1 MRKLSIKTTIK
12 IGILAKKGEGMGGRT
27 GRKGDKSKFKR
38 RERKQS
44 GEVPTSVIK
53 NNTWDNLAIYSTK
66 QWPHF
71 IKLTLN
77 ALPK

>member
-12 IGILAKKGEGMGGRT
+12 IGILAKKGEGMGRRT

-53 NNTWDNLAIYSTK
+53 NNT
-66 QWPHF
+66 
-71 IKLTLN
+71 
-77 ALPK
+77 